1 MTMKV
6 SIRQYFICLVI
17 LAAMIPEVSHAEID
31 IFQTPAEQKRSVT
44 EKSSA
49 GARGTKM
56 AKVLF
61 FLAPGCWSCPEEA
74 TKIQKELSRLGWQYD
89 IEGIFCGNPIQ
100 VGKYLAELRSYP
112 FKFEIGLDMDGKLS
126 KEYQVTSFPTAVI
139 DVAGKRINVTKAS
152 ELEDKLK

>member
-1 MTMKV
+1 MSMRV
-6 SIRQYFICLVI
+6 SIQQCLICLLV
-17 LAAMIPEVSHAEID
+17 LGAMMPAISRAEID
-31 IFQTPAEQKRSVT
+31 FFQNRVEQKSSIT
-44 EKSSA
+44 KKSSA
-49 GARGTKM
+49 GARGTKI

-89 IEGIFCGNPIQ
+89 IEGIFRGNPIQ

-112 FKFEIGLDMDGKLS
+112 FKFEIGLDMDGKLV
-126 KEYQVTSFPTAVI
+126 KQYQVTSFPTAVI

>member
-1 MTMKV
+1 MSMKV
-6 SIRQYFICLVI
+6 SILQCLICILV
-17 LAAMIPEVSHAEID
+17 LGAVMPAVVRAEID
-31 IFQTPAEQKRSVT
+31 FFQMPIEQKPSITKESR
-44 EKSSA
+44 E
-49 GARGTKM
+49 GASGTKI

-89 IEGIFCGNPIQ
+89 IEGIFRGNPIQ

-112 FKFEIGLDMDGKLS
+112 FQFEIGLDMDGKLA
-126 KEYQVTSFPTAVI
+126 KQYQVTSFPTAVI
-139 DVAGKRINVTKAS
+139 NVAEERINVTMAS